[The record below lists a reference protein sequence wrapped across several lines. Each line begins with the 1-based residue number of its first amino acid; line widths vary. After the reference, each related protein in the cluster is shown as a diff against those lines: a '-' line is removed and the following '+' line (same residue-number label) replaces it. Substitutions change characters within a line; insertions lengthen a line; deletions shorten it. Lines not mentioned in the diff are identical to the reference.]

1 MSTPIQRRDLLGRVA
16 SAAGAAVAA
25 TLVLGFVPLEESRA
39 EWRPRPPG
47 ALDGDR
53 FTAACARCGRCVTAC
68 PYDTLYLAAPGDP
81 APIGTPFFTPRDI
94 PCYMCKD
101 IPCVKACPT
110 GALDPFLDDIRNARM
125 GVAAVDPNSCLSW
138 QGLRCE
144 VCLRECPEA
153 NRAITIEMHPR
164 GLSKHAVFVP
174 VVHPDAFKELCDELG
189 LDPEDDASL
198 DAKPVRQAA
207 LKRIKLATSGFP
219 NYGVPRQVKLLR
231 DAWTID
237 NGLLTPTLKLKRNII
252 RQRYVDEID
261 ALYDLVAK

>member
-1 MSTPIQRRDLLGRVA
+1 MSTPIQRRDLLGRA
-16 SAAGAAVAA
+16 AGAAGAAVAA
-25 TLVLGFVPLEESRA
+25 TLVLGFVPLGESRA

-47 ALDGDR
+47 ALDGSR

-68 PYDTLYLAAPGDP
+68 PYDTLRLAAPGDP
-81 APIGTPFFTPRDI
+81 APIGTPFFTPRDV

-110 GALDPFLDDIRNARM
+110 GALDPLLDDIRNARM

-174 VVHPDAFKELCDELG
+174 VVHPDACTGCGLCERGCPTEKAAIRVVDHDANLG
-189 LDPEDDASL
+189 AIGRHYRLGWLDEDDPKNRRSEAPAAESTPSAGSAPSAEAL
-198 DAKPVRQAA
+198 DY
-207 LKRIKLATSGFP
+207 L
-219 NYGVPRQVKLLR
+219 
-231 DAWTID
+231 
-237 NGLLTPTLKLKRNII
+237 NGGE
-252 RQRYVDEID
+252 DEP
-261 ALYDLVAK
+261 